1 MTEEAKAIGSRIKDA
16 MLQQGLSQR
25 ELAKRAGA
33 TEGSVSR
40 YISGDRTP
48 DARTIVKLAD
58 ALGVTTDYILGLMQD
73 AQTEYNTV
81 RRSIQY
87 NAERWTFEQKRE
99 LLYILFLEE
108 ERDRCAKD

>member
-1 MTEEAKAIGSRIKDA
+1 VTEEAKAIGSRIKEA

-99 LLYILFLEE
+99 LLCILFLEG
-108 ERDRCAKD
+108 ERGR